1 MTQMHSLTHYFEVKA
16 VPQAEM
22 TQNTVMSHLFKTV
35 HPFLPQFKGEIGV
48 SFPGYGQHRT
58 VGGILRLFG
67 NEAAISKLN
76 RLLYQEGNIRDYA
89 LLSLTQTIPQA
100 IPQERREYATFS
112 RVRFKGASDVRRAE
126 RRLKAQGQWT
136 KEVEERLLEKWG
148 GLTKLPYLE
157 MKSLSN
163 KHTFSL
169 WIERKRQKEE
179 VLGTF
184 NSYGLSKT
192 TTVPI
197 F

>member
-1 MTQMHSLTHYFEVKA
+1 MTQTHYLTHYFEIKA
-16 VPQAEM
+16 IPQAEM
-22 TQNTVMSHLFKTV
+22 TQNAVMSHLFKTV

-58 VGGILRLFG
+58 AGGILRLFG

-89 LLSLTQTIPQA
+89 LLSLTQA
-100 IPQERREYATFS
+100 IPQERKEYATFS

-126 RRLKAQGQWT
+126 KRLKAQGQWT
-136 KEVEERLLEKWG
+136 KKVEERLLEKWSV
-148 GLTKLPYLE
+148 LTKLPYLE

-163 KHTFSL
+163 KQTFSL